1 MSKKLKKQN
10 IMKTTITKTELK
22 RIHDI
27 ACETWRN
34 KIVEYTE
41 RNPFG
46 DTIDFSEKE
55 IQEMVSASTVKQL
68 PIVKEIFNI
77 INNWESI
84 KTVEDAIKILGEKDE
99 EVSLLKDMQ
108 RVSLPRHI
116 IAEQELVVII
126 KAVNSGWEADFD
138 NNQYKYFPWWYL
150 GKSFSLSRV
159 FFCLSSGI
167 PRRLCL
173 ETREKAEY
181 MSEQF
186 KNLYEQYL
194 NK

>member
-1 MSKKLKKQN
+1 
-10 IMKTTITKTELK
+10 MKTTITKTELK

-34 KIVEYTE
+34 KIVEYTK

-55 IQEMVSASTVKQL
+55 IQEMVSASTAEQL

-77 INNWESI
+77 VNNWESI
-84 KTVEDAIKILGEKDE
+84 KTIEDAIKILGEKDE

-108 RVSLPRHI
+108 HVSLPQHI

-126 KAVNSGWEADFD
+126 KAVNSGWTPDFS
-138 NNQYKYFPWWYL
+138 NRNEYKYFPWWYL
-150 GKSFSLSRV
+150 GKNFSLSSV
-159 FFCLSSGI
+159 DCYDSHSSV

-181 MSEQF
+181 VSKQF